1 MILTFDPFALI
12 EAYLQH
18 TEILKLR
25 LREKFSRIILR

>member
-18 TEILKLR
+18 TEILNLSLK
-25 LREKFSRIILR
+25 EKFSRNTLR